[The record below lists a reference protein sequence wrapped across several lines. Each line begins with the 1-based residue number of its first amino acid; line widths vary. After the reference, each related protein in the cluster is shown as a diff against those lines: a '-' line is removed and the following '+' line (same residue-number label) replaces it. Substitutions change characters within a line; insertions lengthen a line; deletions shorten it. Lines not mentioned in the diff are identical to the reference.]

1 MRADDFSYHVLE
13 HPFPDDF
20 IAWYPYTKREVI
32 GERHDDW
39 RRWLTRVIEEDIP
52 GVSDRMIAARDPR
65 ADQWVGVVWT
75 SVPETSPEIAHFGW
89 FYVDERCQG
98 MGVGSH
104 IIETC
109 LSTLKGDGVRAVM
122 LPTQLENER
131 AIGMYYRRGWQL
143 TLTDPCGDVWMVREP
158 AGFYEQT
165 FTPDPDRPIRPGEP
179 EPADYVALDYLLSR
193 PAAPIRLLPLGLVG
207 SARFISFVHDWEGP
221 RHMVA
226 RQGGRPMALAAARE
240 QDGAWLLDVFGPDR
254 RAMAVAAAELAD
266 GLPGARAEV
275 AATDVP
281 RRAALEDAGFRL
293 DGTRTAEVA
302 GAKIS
307 LCAYD
312 R

>member
-1 MRADDFSYHVLE
+1 MRANDFSYHVLE
-13 HPFPDDF
+13 YPFPASF

-32 GERHDDW
+32 GARHDDW
-39 RRWLTRVIEEDIP
+39 RRWLTRVIEENIP
-52 GVSDRMIAARDPR
+52 GVRDRMIAARDPA
-65 ADQWVGVVWT
+65 ADRWVGVVWT
-75 SVPETSPEIAHFGW
+75 SVSQTAPELAHFGW

-98 MGVGSH
+98 VGVGGH

-109 LSTLKGDGVRAVM
+109 LSTLTGDGVRAVM

-143 TLTDPCGDVWMVREP
+143 TLTDPGGDVWMVREP

-165 FTPDPDRPIRPGEP
+165 FTPDPDRPIQPGEP

-207 SARFISFVHDWEGP
+207 SRRFISFVHDWRSV
-221 RHMVA
+221 RHMLA
-226 RQGGRPMALAAARE
+226 RQGGRPMALAAAVE
-240 QDGAWLLDVFGPDR
+240 DEGAWMLDVFGLDR
-254 RAMAVAAAELAD
+254 RAMAIAAEELAGD
-266 GLPGARAEV
+266 LTDVRAEV
-275 AATDVP
+275 AAIDVP
-281 RRAALEDAGFRL
+281 RRAALEDAGFGL

-302 GAKIS
+302 GAQIS
-307 LCAYD
+307 LCTYE